1 MQDARDVRRKLV
13 AFGIG
18 MAFAALVVPASL
30 VASGRLSDRG
40 AGVADPIGNV
50 GPVEVG
56 HDRDSVNVWFQAV
69 TFNPET
75 QKALFNVY
83 PWPSS
88 DLAPRAFA
96 SSTITEE
103 PFTIFVDEMLGKGIY
118 GFAAGDRVGAI
129 KSEMDVLSAEG
140 TGARPSDSAYPFDT
154 YALDAWAEVTTA
166 VDGGQPSP
174 RRAFDF
180 FYDNSV
186 PGFAVTYSR
195 IAGWE
200 HAESTSDDPAA
211 EIVAEREDGRI
222 SFIATFERTL
232 AVRITVMLLCLLMLL
247 NAASL
252 IVTTFGVVRGTRP
265 PSMSALIWSAASVL
279 GTIQLRNVF
288 PGAPR
293 LGIVADYLS
302 FFPTMI
308 VSMVVALVITG
319 SWIGRDDFRI

>member
-1 MQDARDVRRKLV
+1 MEPGRDAQKKLV
-13 AFGIG
+13 VFGVGIA
-18 MAFAALVVPASL
+18 MAALVVPVSL
-30 VASGRLSDRG
+30 VASGRLFDFG
-40 AGVADPIGNV
+40 AGVNDPIGV
-50 GPVEVG
+50 IEPAEVG

-75 QKALFNVY
+75 QKATFNVY
-83 PWPSS
+83 PWPSP
-88 DLAPRAFA
+88 DLAPRQFA
-96 SSTITEE
+96 SSTSTEE
-103 PFTIFVDEMLGKGIY
+103 TFSIFIDEMGGLGTY
-118 GFAAGDRVGAI
+118 RFNAGDRVGAI
-129 KSEMDVLSAEG
+129 KSEMDVLSGDG
-140 TGARPSDSAYPFDT
+140 TLGRPSDVYYPFDT
-154 YALDAWAEVTTA
+154 YSLDAYAEVTSSTA
-166 VDGGQPSP
+166 GDVSTS

-180 FYDNSV
+180 FYTNAV
-186 PGFAVTYSR
+186 TGFAVTYSR
-195 IAGWE
+195 IAGWD

-222 SFIATFERTL
+222 SFIATYQRTL
-232 AVRITVMLLCLLMLL
+232 AVRIAVLLLCLLMLL

-252 IVTTFGVVRGTRP
+252 VVTTYGVVRGTRP

-308 VSMVVALVITG
+308 ICMVVALVITV